1 MHIEVETR
9 NVDGQVTSLGS
20 AEPFT
25 LVVDRPTEGGVEALA
40 LTVGNCSILQLP
52 GASRMI
58 YSERLRGILGAG
70 LASP

>member
-9 NVDGQVTSLGS
+9 NVDGQVTSLGT

-25 LVVDRPTEGGVEALA
+25 LVVDRPTEGGGRGLGFNG
-40 LTVGNCSILQLP
+40 GNCFILQLP

-58 YSERLRGILGAG
+58 YSERLGR
-70 LASP
+70 LASN